1 MPAVLSAANEIA
13 VAAFV
18 EGEIRFGQIA
28 AVIETTMS
36 AAPAEELTLDGV
48 RRADRF
54 ARERARAAVSQLRR
68 TEVQE
73 V

>member
-18 EGEIRFGQIA
+18 EGEIRFGQIPR
-28 AVIETTMS
+28 VIETTMS
-36 AAPAEELTLDGV
+36 RAAAEELSLDGV
-48 RRADRF
+48 RRADRS
-54 ARERARAAVSQLRR
+54 ARELAREAVEQLRSP
-68 TEVQE
+68 QE